1 MSNYIKLTDF
11 ASKDNLSPGD
21 PLKIVKGTEIDN
33 EFEALETTIATKADI
48 TSPAFN
54 GTPTALTAA
63 AGVNTTQLATTAHV
77 FAERS
82 NTATLTN
89 KTVNLT
95 SNTLTGTTAQ
105 FNTALSDDNFAT
117 LTNTVTLTNKTID
130 LTDNTLTGT
139 TAEFNTALSDDNFAT
154 LAGTETLTNKTI
166 TSPDLDGTPT
176 TPTAVTGTDTTQV
189 ASTAFVQQEITA
201 NAYTLPTAA
210 ADTLGGLYVSL
221 SGTTLTLSTT
231 EIT

>member
-48 TSPAFN
+48 ISPAFN

-130 LTDNTLTGT
+130 NLLNLFHVDARSRTD
-139 TAEFNTALSDDNFAT
+139 E
-154 LAGTETLTNKTI
+154 
-166 TSPDLDGTPT
+166 
-176 TPTAVTGTDTTQV
+176 Q
-189 ASTAFVQQEITA
+189 
-201 NAYTLPTAA
+201 
-210 ADTLGGLYVSL
+210 
-221 SGTTLTLSTT
+221 
-231 EIT
+231 